1 MIVIMFT
8 YSWELTI
15 YALLLISPTL
25 FGNRIFMNYM
35 NKYSE
40 NYQKEKGNTGSMAQE
55 SIGNIRT
62 VKAFA
67 DEQGSLAR
75 YQIGN

>member
-1 MIVIMFT
+1 
-8 YSWELTI
+8 
-15 YALLLISPTL
+15 
-25 FGNRIFMNYM
+25 MNHM

>member
-25 FGNRIFMNYM
+25 FGNRIFMNHM
-35 NKYSE
+35 NQYSE

>member
-1 MIVIMFT
+1 MFT
-8 YSWELTI
+8 YTWELTI
-15 YALLLISPTL
+15 YALLLLAPTL

-55 SIGNIRT
+55 QIGNIRT

-67 DEQGSLAR
+67 DE
-75 YQIGN
+75 

>member
-1 MIVIMFT
+1 MFVKSSCTCIAMIVIMFT
-8 YSWELTI
+8 YTWELTI
-15 YALLLISPTL
+15 YALLLLAPTL

-55 SIGNIRT
+55 QIGNIRT

-67 DEQGSLAR
+67 DE
-75 YQIGN
+75 